1 MDDIQE
7 YAQMRRD
14 AESQQKRSAHQT
26 TAMAA
31 TAAGSASKNTPKASQ
46 PIAVVS
52 SVASTAGP
60 AATAAASDTVAI
72 VVDAVARQTRAE
84 AIRERIGFDPTPR
97 NS

>member
-14 AESQQKRSAHQT
+14 AESHQKRSAHQT

-31 TAAGSASKNTPKASQ
+31 TGAGSASKNTPKASQ
-46 PIAVVS
+46 PVAVS

-60 AATAAASDTVAI
+60 AAAAAASDTVAI

>member
-14 AESQQKRSAHQT
+14 AETQQKRSM
-26 TAMAA
+26 MAA
-31 TAAGSASKNTPKASQ
+31 AAGSSASSASKSKA
-46 PIAVVS
+46 ANVS
-52 SVASTAGP
+52 HDD
-60 AATAAASDTVAI
+60 AAAA
-72 VVDAVARQTRAE
+72 AVARQTRAE